1 MHRSRQ
7 LGVVAARGEQA
18 IRLREVPRVRVLSV
32 NRGSWSLTFRL
43 SETLAGSSDPEEQ
56 LTWAAVA
63 GEGTRQF
70 SFHKPV
76 LDQRQEA

>member
-1 MHRSRQ
+1 MHRDRQ

-18 IRLREVPRVRVLSV
+18 IRLREVPHVRVLSV
-32 NRGSWSLTFRL
+32 NRGSSSLTFRL
-43 SETLAGSSDPEEQ
+43 SEAPAGSSGPEEQ
-56 LTWAAVA
+56 LTWDAVV

-70 SFHKPV
+70 SFHRPV

>member
-1 MHRSRQ
+1 VHRDLQ

-18 IRLREVPRVRVLSV
+18 IRLREVPHVRVLSV
-32 NRGSWSLTFRL
+32 NRGSSSLTFRL
-43 SETLAGSSDPEEQ
+43 SETPAGSSGPEEQ
-56 LTWAAVA
+56 LTWGAVA

-70 SFHKPV
+70 SFHRPV

>member
-1 MHRSRQ
+1 M
-7 LGVVAARGEQA
+7 
-18 IRLREVPRVRVLSV
+18 RVLSV
-32 NRGSWSLTFRL
+32 NRSSSSLTFRL
-43 SETLAGSSDPEEQ
+43 SEMLAGSSGPEEQ

-63 GEGTRQF
+63 GEGTRQY

>member
-1 MHRSRQ
+1 MHRDLE

-18 IRLREVPRVRVLSV
+18 IRLREVPHVRVLGV
-32 NRGSWSLTFRL
+32 NRGSSSLTFRL
-43 SETLAGSSDPEEQ
+43 SETSAGSSGPEEQ
-56 LTWAAVA
+56 QTWGAVA

-70 SFHKPV
+70 SFHRPV